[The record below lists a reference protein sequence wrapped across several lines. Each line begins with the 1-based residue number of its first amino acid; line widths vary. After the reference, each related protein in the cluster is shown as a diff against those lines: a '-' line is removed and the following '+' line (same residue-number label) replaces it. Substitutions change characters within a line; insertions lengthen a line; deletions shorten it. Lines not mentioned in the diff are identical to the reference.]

1 VKIQFILIN
10 KMRLAKLTIS
20 LAMSFIALVGFANAS
35 STPSSN
41 VDTRPQT
48 PSKPNIILMM
58 ADDLGYGD
66 TGFNGNKIIKTPSL
80 DLMAKQGV
88 KMTNF
93 HAGGPV
99 CSPTRGTYLTGRHY
113 FRYGIYSANVGHL
126 PKQEIT
132 IAEILKEQGYNTG
145 HFGKWHLGTL
155 SETVSAKGAKRK
167 PKENYSPPSWHGYD
181 TSFVTESAVATW
193 DPAKGERA
201 YNNPFYL
208 DGMPVNPKDPSLK
221 GGAAKVVM
229 DKALAHIKE
238 SINQDKP
245 FLTVI
250 WFHAPH
256 KPVIAGPEYL
266 KMYQGHG
273 EAAHYYGAITEM
285 DEQIGRLRDTLTSLG
300 VSDNTLITFTSD
312 NGPEGKKQNPA
323 NAGSTMGLK
332 GRKRSL
338 FEGGVRVPSLALWP
352 EHIKAGSVIAE
363 PTSTLDYLPTI
374 MQMFDYQM
382 PDNRPIDGTSL
393 LPLLLQDTG
402 QASEQKAFK
411 RAQPIPFRTKKI
423 FALIDGNY
431 KLVFKRKTKQLQL
444 FDIDKDPKELTDI
457 AKQNPDIVNRLYQDF
472 LDFNQSAKQSQQGG
486 DYSDDSFAPVGKW
499 LRLNTAK

>member
-1 VKIQFILIN
+1 
-10 KMRLAKLTIS
+10 MRLAKLTIS
-20 LAMSFIALVGFANAS
+20 LAMSFTTLIGFANAS

-41 VDTRPQT
+41 IDTRPQT
-48 PSKPNIILMM
+48 PSQPNIILMM

-66 TGFNGNKIIKTPSL
+66 TGFNGNEIIKTPSL

-113 FRYGIYSANVGHL
+113 FRYGIYTANVGHL

-201 YNNPFYL
+201 YNNPFYS
-208 DGMPVNPKDPSLK
+208 DGMPVNPKDPSLQ
-221 GGAAKVVM
+221 GGASRVVM
-229 DKALAHIKE
+229 DRALAHIRE
-238 SINQDKP
+238 SVNQNKP
-245 FLTVI
+245 FFTVI

-273 EAAHYYGAITEM
+273 QAAHYYGAITEM
-285 DEQIGRLRDTLTSLG
+285 DDQIGRLRNTLTSLG
-300 VSDNTLITFTSD
+300 VSENTLITFTSD
-312 NGPEGKKQNPA
+312 NGPEGKKQSPA
-323 NAGSTMGLK
+323 NAGSTMGLT

-352 EHIKAGSVIAE
+352 EHIKADSVIAE

-374 MQMFDYQM
+374 MQLFDYQM

-393 LPLLLQDTG
+393 LSLFTQG
-402 QASEQKAFK
+402 MEINVEKKSFARSK
-411 RAQPIPFRTKKI
+411 PIPFRTKKT
-423 FALIDGNY
+423 FALIEDNY

-444 FDIDKDPKELTDI
+444 FDIEKDPKELRDI
-457 AKQNPDIVNRLYQDF
+457 AKNNPDIVNRLYQDF
-472 LDFNQSAKQSQQGG
+472 LDFNQSAKQSQQGR
-486 DYSDDSFAPVGKW
+486 DYADDDFKPVGKW
-499 LRLNTAK
+499 LPFKTP

>member
-1 VKIQFILIN
+1 MIN
-10 KMRLAKLTIS
+10 SRQLAKLTLGFPLS
-20 LAMSFIALVGFANAS
+20 LAINCAAYVNLANAS
-35 STPSSN
+35 SINDVASVQPLA
-41 VDTRPQT
+41 
-48 PSKPNIILMM
+48 KPNIILMM

-66 TGFNGNKIIKTPSL
+66 TGFNGHEIIKTPSL

-88 KMTNF
+88 VMTNF

-155 SETVSAKGAKRK
+155 SEKVSAKGAKRK

-181 TSFVTESAVATW
+181 SSFVTESAVATW

-208 DGMPVNPKDPSLK
+208 DGVPVNPRDPSLK
-221 GGAAKVVM
+221 GGAARVVM
-229 DKALAHIKE
+229 DRSLAHIQASVK
-238 SINQDKP
+238 QGKP
-245 FLTVI
+245 FFTVI

-266 KMYQGHG
+266 KMYQGYG

-300 VSDNTLITFTSD
+300 ISDNTLITFTSD
-312 NGPEGKKQNPA
+312 NGPEGKKQSPR
-323 NAGSTMGLK
+323 NAGSTHGLT

-338 FEGGVRVPSLALWP
+338 YEGGVRVPSLALWP
-352 EHIKAGSVIAE
+352 EHIKAGLVITD
-363 PTSTLDYLPTI
+363 PSSTLDYLPTI
-374 MQMFDYQM
+374 AQLFDYQM

-393 LPLLLQDTG
+393 LPLLLQSSASETG
-402 QASEQKAFK
+402 QVTDKDEFN
-411 RAQPIPFRTKKI
+411 RLQPIPFRTKKV
-423 FALIDGNY
+423 FALIDDNY
-431 KLVFKRKTKQLQL
+431 KLVFKRQSKQLQL
-444 FDIDKDPKELTDI
+444 FDIKNDPKELNDI
-457 AKQNPDIVNRLYQDF
+457 AKQNPDIVERLYRDF
-472 LDFNQSAKQSQQGG
+472 LDFNQSAKQSQQGE
-486 DYSDDSFAPVGKW
+486 DYSDESFIPVGKW
-499 LRLNTAK
+499 IGLTKAK

>member
-1 VKIQFILIN
+1 MIN
-10 KMRLAKLTIS
+10 KITLAKLSLGIVIS
-20 LAMSFIALVGFANAS
+20 CATYASFANTNAMPIS
-35 STPSSN
+35 KVTTSA
-41 VDTRPQT
+41 QT
-48 PSKPNIILMM
+48 LAKPNIILMM

-66 TGFNGNKIIKTPSL
+66 TGFNGNKVIKTPSL

-88 KMTNF
+88 VMTNF

-113 FRYGIYSANVGHL
+113 FRYGIYTANVGHL

-193 DPAKGERA
+193 HPAKGERA

-208 DGMPVNPKDPSLK
+208 DGVPVNPRDSSLK
-221 GGAAKVVM
+221 GGASKVVM
-229 DKALAHIKE
+229 DKALAHIKK
-238 SINQDKP
+238 SVSQHKP
-245 FLTVI
+245 FFTVI

-285 DEQIGRLRDTLTSLG
+285 DDQIGRLRETLTSLG

-312 NGPEGKKQNPA
+312 NGPEGKKQSPA
-323 NAGSTMGLK
+323 NAGSTLGLK

-352 EHIKAGSVIAE
+352 EHIKAGSIITE
-363 PTSTLDYLPTI
+363 PTSTLDYLPTVT
-374 MQMFDYQM
+374 QLFDYKM

-393 LPLLLQDTG
+393 LPLLLKQ
-402 QASEQKAFK
+402 SEELVTEKQFR
-411 RAQPIPFRTKKI
+411 RAKPIPFRTKKI
-423 FALIDGNY
+423 FALIDDNY

-444 FDIDKDPKELTDI
+444 FNIEKDPKELTDI
-457 AKQNPDIVNRLYQDF
+457 AKKNPEIVNRMYQDF
-472 LDFNQSAKQSQQGG
+472 LDFNQSAKQSQQGS
-486 DYSDDSFAPVGKW
+486 DYGDDSYVPVGKW
-499 LRLNTAK
+499 IKLKKP

>member
-1 VKIQFILIN
+1 
-10 KMRLAKLTIS
+10 MRLAKLAIGITMS
-20 LAMSFIALVGFANAS
+20 CATASAMSSSSEASRDESSANISAS
-35 STPSSN
+35 SVTTS
-41 VDTRPQT
+41 VQT
-48 PSKPNIILMM
+48 SAKPNIILMM

-66 TGFNGNKIIKTPSL
+66 TGFNGNQIIKTPSL

-113 FRYGIYSANVGHL
+113 FRYGIYTANVGHL

-132 IAEILKEQGYNTG
+132 IAEILKQQGYNTG

-155 SETVSAKGAKRK
+155 SEKVSAKGVKRK

-208 DGMPVNPKDPSLK
+208 DGVPVNPRDPSLQ
-221 GGAAKVVM
+221 GGASKVVM
-229 DKALAHIKE
+229 DRALAHIKK
-238 SINQDKP
+238 SVSQNKP
-245 FLTVI
+245 FFTVI

-266 KMYQGHG
+266 KMYQDHG

-285 DEQIGRLRDTLTSLG
+285 DDQIGRLRETLTTLG

-312 NGPEGKKQNPA
+312 NGPEGKRQNPA

-352 EHIKAGSVIAE
+352 EHIKAGSVITE

-374 MQMFDYQM
+374 TQLFDYQM

-393 LPLLLQDTG
+393 LPLLLKQ
-402 QASEQKAFK
+402 SEELVTEKQFS
-411 RAQPIPFRTKKI
+411 RAKPIPFRTKKV
-423 FALIDGNY
+423 FAMIDGNY
-431 KLVFKRKTKQLQL
+431 KLVLKRKTKQLQL
-444 FDIDKDPKELTDI
+444 FDIEKDPKELTDI
-457 AKQNPDIVNRLYQDF
+457 AKNNPEIVNRLYQEF
-472 LDFNQSAKQSQQGG
+472 LGFNQSAKQSQRGR
-486 DYSDDSFAPVGKW
+486 DYGDDSFKPVGKW
-499 LRLNTAK
+499 LGLKITK

>member
-1 VKIQFILIN
+1 MKKIIFT
-10 KMRLAKLTIS
+10 LAV
-20 LAMSFIALVGFANAS
+20 LAL
-35 STPSSN
+35 SN
-41 VDTRPQT
+41 SVLAEEEQVL
-48 PSKPNIILMM
+48 PNIVLMM

-66 TGFNGNKIIKTPSL
+66 TGFNGHKIIKTPSL
-80 DLMAKQGV
+80 DLMAKQGAV
-88 KMTNF
+88 MTNF

-113 FRYGIYSANVGHL
+113 FRYGIYTANVGHL

-155 SETVSAKGAKRK
+155 SEKVSAKGAKRK

-193 DPAKGERA
+193 HPAKGERA

-208 DGMPVNPKDPSLK
+208 DGVPVNPRDPSLQ

-229 DKALAHIKE
+229 DKALAHIKKSVKE
-238 SINQDKP
+238 KKP
-245 FLTVI
+245 FFTVI

-256 KPVIAGPEYL
+256 KPVIAGPKYF

-285 DEQIGRLRDTLTSLG
+285 DDQIGRLRETLNSLG

-312 NGPEGKKQNPA
+312 NGPEGKKQSPN
-323 NAGSTMGLK
+323 NAGSTDGLK

-338 FEGGVRVPSLALWP
+338 YEGGVRVPSLALWP
-352 EHIKAGSVIAE
+352 THIKAGSVIAE

-374 MQMFDYQM
+374 AQLFDYQM

-393 LPLLLQDTG
+393 LPLFSQQMEG
-402 QASEQKAFK
+402 KGNKKVEEKPFS
-411 RAQPIPFRTKKI
+411 RAKPIPFRTKKI
-423 FALIDGNY
+423 FALIDDNY

-457 AKQNPDIVNRLYQDF
+457 AKQNPEIVNRMYQDF
-472 LDFNQSAKQSQQGG
+472 LDFNQSAKKSQQGRDYG
-486 DYSDDSFAPVGKW
+486 DESFVPVGKW
-499 LRLNTAK
+499 IRLNTAKAM

>member
-1 VKIQFILIN
+1 
-10 KMRLAKLTIS
+10 MRLGQLIIS
-20 LAMSFIALVGFANAS
+20 IAISCIAFVSFAN
-35 STPSSN
+35 TNELPISN
-41 VDTRPQT
+41 VATGVHDAT
-48 PSKPNIILMM
+48 KPNIVLMM

-66 TGFNGNKIIKTPSL
+66 TGFNGNKIISTPSL

-88 KMTNF
+88 KLTNF

-113 FRYGIYSANVGHL
+113 FRYGIYTANVGHL

-132 IAEILKEQGYNTG
+132 IAEILKQQGYNTG

-155 SETVSAKGAKRK
+155 SETVSAKGPKRK
-167 PKENYSPPSWHGYD
+167 PKENYSPPSLHGYD

-208 DGMPVNPKDPSLK
+208 NGVPVNPKDPSLQ

-229 DKALAHIKE
+229 NKALAHIKE
-238 SINQDKP
+238 SVKQDKP
-245 FLTVI
+245 FFTVI

-285 DEQIGRLRDTLTSLG
+285 DDQIGRLLSTLNSLG
-300 VSDNTLITFTSD
+300 VSNNTLITFTSD
-312 NGPEGKKQNPA
+312 NGPEGKKQSPN
-323 NAGSTMGLK
+323 NAGSTQGLK

-352 EHIKAGSVIAE
+352 EYIKAGSVITE

-374 MQMFDYQM
+374 MQLFDYQI
-382 PDNRPIDGTSL
+382 PDNRPIDGVSL
-393 LPLLLQDTG
+393 LPLLLKQ
-402 QASEQKAFK
+402 SEKAVTKKLFTRIK
-411 RAQPIPFRTKKI
+411 PIPFRTKKT
-423 FALIDGNY
+423 FALIANNY

-444 FDIDKDPKELTDI
+444 FDIENDPKELIDI
-457 AKQNPDIVNRLYQDF
+457 AKQNPEIVSRLYQDF
-472 LDFNQSAKQSQQGG
+472 LNFNQSAKQSQQGRDYG
-486 DYSDDSFAPVGKW
+486 DDDFKPVGKW
-499 LRLNTAK
+499 LRLKVK